1 MPNGAPGKI
10 LSAISDTFDTDIV
23 SEHDPRYWGF
33 DTHEEWDAVLEEEA
47 KRHRDECYVEIMRSV
62 RKEPNKI
69 GSGTL
74 DEIKAKIAIELVE
87 ERCELREE
95 KHKDELM

>member
-1 MPNGAPGKI
+1 
-10 LSAISDTFDTDIV
+10 
-23 SEHDPRYWGF
+23 
-33 DTHEEWDAVLEEEA
+33 
-47 KRHRDECYVEIMRSV
+47 MRSV

-95 KHKDELM
+95 KHKDELMQEIDRIYQDRHAFVVQVSDEGMALAKLRVAHEDDLPFC